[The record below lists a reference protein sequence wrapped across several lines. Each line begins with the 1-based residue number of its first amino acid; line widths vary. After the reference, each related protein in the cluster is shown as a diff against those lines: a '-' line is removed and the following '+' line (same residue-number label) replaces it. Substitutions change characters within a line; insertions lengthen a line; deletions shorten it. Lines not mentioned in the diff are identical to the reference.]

1 MAVEEPAAAAPPAGL
16 ADRLGGS
23 HVGVRRDLEV
33 SRHVF
38 RGEVAYVVRDPMTFA
53 THRIGGREYRLFNAI
68 DEDVS
73 LAETFASFVERG
85 LMAKKDEEPFYRF
98 VMSLHRMGFLKLPIQ
113 DDEALYERHV
123 SRLKAKRRG
132 LWTMLFSAQ
141 VPLFNPD
148 AFLTRTMR
156 FVRPLFSTPALV
168 AWCAL
173 VLVAVLAGV
182 RNAAEFSAPVVD
194 IFSGPNLP
202 LLWGTLVALKV
213 FHEFGHAYA
222 CKLYGGRVPEM
233 GLMIIAGAPLA
244 YMDASSSWSF
254 PDKRKRILVCLGG
267 MYIEVALAAAAM
279 LLWCATPPGVLRSVL
294 HNVVMLASVTTVMMN
309 INPLMRYD
317 GYYAL
322 TDLLELPNLRG
333 RANDHSVG
341 VLKRILLGIPNNTKG
356 AGFGL
361 RTFFLI
367 FGIASA
373 IYKVTVVLG
382 ISAVIATKYVVAG
395 ALLGGAYMANS
406 LWGVLKKS
414 LPYLLKSEETQP
426 LRVRAVAVALVFF
439 AALPL
444 ALFAVPVPSSVR
456 APAVVASRS
465 EEVLRAQ
472 TAGFLDDL
480 HVAVG
485 ERIPS
490 GAPILE
496 LSDPAAGSELEEAR
510 ARQRSAEIQAR
521 ALLVDDPLAAAD
533 HQLLAEQAAEDAA
546 FWAARLAA
554 QAVTAKADS
563 LVLWSI
569 SPADQGRWVEAGEM
583 LVRLSPEEHPCTS
596 ALALFHAADVAGARP
611 EAGQRVQFQPASRP
625 DLRLPARVVSVTPA
639 GSRELEPVFKEHLDM
654 ASLALDPT
662 TGLVGQSQFVVELRI
677 DEEPARA
684 GWNAGY
690 LAPGL
695 SGQLRMDAE
704 PAPLGL
710 IAVRKLLVFLAKL

>member
-1 MAVEEPAAAAPPAGL
+1 MAVNEPTPEAPPAGL
-16 ADRLGGS
+16 ADRLGSS

-53 THRIGGREYRLFNAI
+53 THRIGEREYRLFNAI
-68 DEDVS
+68 TEDVS
-73 LAETFASFVERG
+73 LAGSFAAFVERD
-85 LMAKKDEEPFYRF
+85 LMAAKDEESFYRF

-123 SRLKAKRRG
+123 SRLKAKRGSR
-132 LWTMLFSAQ
+132 WTMLFSAQ

-148 AFLTRTMR
+148 RFLDGTMR
-156 FVRPLFSTPALV
+156 FVRPFFSKPALV
-168 AWCAL
+168 AWLAL
-173 VLVAVLAGV
+173 VVLATLAGL
-182 RNAAEFSAPVVD
+182 RNATEFTAPVVD

-254 PDKRKRILVCLGG
+254 PEKRKRILVCLGG
-267 MYIEVALAAAAM
+267 MYIEVALAAVAM
-279 LLWCATPPGVLRSVL
+279 LLWCVTPPGVLRSVL
-294 HNVVMLASVTTVMMN
+294 HNVVMLASITTVMMN

-333 RANDHSVG
+333 RANDYSVG
-341 VLKRILLGIPNNTKG
+341 VLKRILLGIPNNAKG

-361 RTFFLI
+361 RTFFLA

-373 IYKVTVVLG
+373 IYKVTIVLG

-395 ALLGGAYMANS
+395 ALLGGAYVANS

-414 LPYLLKSEETQP
+414 VPFLLAGEETQP
-426 LRVRAVAVALVFF
+426 MRVRAVTVALVFF

-444 ALFAVPVPSSVR
+444 GLFAVPVPSSVR
-456 APAVVASRS
+456 APGVVASRA
-465 EEVLRAQ
+465 EQVLRAQ
-472 TAGFLDDL
+472 TAGFLEDL
-480 HVAVG
+480 HVAAG
-485 ERIPS
+485 KRIS
-490 GAPILE
+490 EGAPILQ
-496 LSDPAAGSELEEAR
+496 LADPAAGSELGEAR

-533 HQLLAEQAAEDAA
+533 QQILADQAAEDAA
-546 FWAARLAA
+546 YWAQRLAD
-554 QAVTAKADS
+554 QEVTTEADA
-563 LVLWSI
+563 LVLWSLA
-569 SPADQGRWVEAGEM
+569 PAERGRWVEAGEV

-596 ALALFHAADVAGARP
+596 ALALFDAADVAGARP
-611 EAGQRVQFQPASRP
+611 EPGQEVHFQPASRP
-625 DLRLPARVVSVTPA
+625 DLRLPARVVAVTPA
-639 GSRELEPVFKEHLDM
+639 GSRDLEPVFKEHLDM

-662 TGLVGQSQFVVELRI
+662 TGLVGQSQFVVELRL
-677 DEEPARA
+677 DEAHARA
-684 GWNAGY
+684 GWEAGY

-710 IAVRKLLVFLAKL
+710 IAIRKLLVFLAKL